1 MRKSIFTCILILN
14 TGCFKTVL
22 VICMIFLAVGLS
34 VTCSTTTDDSY
45 CKNEPYALHHEVA
58 SMYSSLINYT
68 PENIPPSNESSMHNP
83 GFNFNQSFIQS
94 ELGNS
99 FTQSENLESD
109 DGGFVSLDSYELG
122 KNKIDLSRSRVENIK
137 SSSHILLK
145 NEHSE
150 SHKMQVCQTCGKTF
164 KFQTSLLRH
173 NNKVH
178 FSRYQCSACC
188 RVFSRQ
194 SYLDVH
200 TSKPGTSCF
209 IQHKIK
215 SKRRKRKHSC
225 L

>member
-1 MRKSIFTCILILN
+1 
-14 TGCFKTVL
+14 
-22 VICMIFLAVGLS
+22 MIVVAVGLS
-34 VTCSTTTDDSY
+34 VTCSTTTDDGY
-45 CKNEPYALHHEVA
+45 CKNEPYALQHEVA
-58 SMYSSLINYT
+58 AMYSSLMNYT
-68 PENIPPSNESSMHNP
+68 PENIPPPNESSIHNP
-83 GFNFNQSFIQS
+83 GFNFNQSFIQG

-99 FTQSENLESD
+99 FNQSENLKSD
-109 DGGFVSLDSYELG
+109 EGGFVSLDSCELG
-122 KNKIDLSRSRVENIK
+122 KNKINLSRSRVGNIK

-209 IQHKIK
+209 IQNKIK
-215 SKRRKRKHSC
+215 SKRQKRKHSC
-225 L
+225 

>member
-58 SMYSSLINYT
+58 SMYSSLMNYT

-99 FTQSENLESD
+99 FNQSENLESD

-122 KNKIDLSRSRVENIK
+122 KNKRDLSRSRVENIK
-137 SSSHILLK
+137 SSSHIILK

>member
-1 MRKSIFTCILILN
+1 MTF
-14 TGCFKTVL
+14 V
-22 VICMIFLAVGLS
+22 AVGLS

-45 CKNEPYALHHEVA
+45 CKNEPYALHQEVA
-58 SMYSSLINYT
+58 SMYSSLMNYT
-68 PENIPPSNESSMHNP
+68 PENISPSNESSIHNS
-83 GFNFNQSFIQS
+83 GFSFNQSLIQS

-99 FTQSENLESD
+99 FNQSENLKLDE
-109 DGGFVSLDSYELG
+109 GGFMRLDSCELS

-137 SSSHILLK
+137 SSSHILPK
-145 NEHSE
+145 NEQSD

>member
-1 MRKSIFTCILILN
+1 MNAIFTSILMLN
-14 TGCFKTVL
+14 TGCFMMVL
-22 VICMIFLAVGLS
+22 VIFMIFAAVGLS

-45 CKNEPYALHHEVA
+45 CKNEPYSLHHEVSA
-58 SMYSSLINYT
+58 MYSSLINYT
-68 PENIPPSNESSMHNP
+68 PENIPPSNESSIHNP
-83 GFNFNQSFIQS
+83 AFNFNQSLIQG

-99 FTQSENLESD
+99 YNQSENLKSD
-109 DGGFVSLDSYELG
+109 EGGFVSSDSYESS
-122 KNKIDLSRSRVENIK
+122 KNKIDLSRSRAENIK
-137 SSSHILLK
+137 SSSQILTK

-178 FSRYQCSACC
+178 ISRYQCSACC

-215 SKRRKRKHSC
+215 SKRRKRKPSC